1 MAGKLT
7 QNTEMGKDKLT
18 KRGNQLPVFV
28 ARWPHG
34 SRVCF
39 ATFSWWKITNIAKN
53 STTAKYREKISTD
66 MESFFNARLT
76 KFKHNQVLL
85 NKVKP

>member
-1 MAGKLT
+1 MS
-7 QNTEMGKDKLT
+7 
-18 KRGNQLPVFV
+18 V

-34 SRVCF
+34 SRIGF
-39 ATFSWWKITNIAKN
+39 ATFSWWKITKIAKN
-53 STTAKYREKISTD
+53 STTAKGREKISTD

-85 NKVKP
+85 NKVKTYISTDDEANYWVKEPPFS